1 MDGAA
6 VDFAL
11 TRFETVEGAR
21 LEVEGTWSGVRGVRF
36 VRPALVVGPA
46 AAGGA
51 ERTLLATLDH
61 KPWPAEEG
69 RPWVAAFPWDGGE
82 PDVARLQLAVAP
94 SIVVPLGGAP
104 EEAARDDVA
113 VAVPAPAPAPAPRR
127 GDGAEARVAAAL
139 ASRDAA
145 REERDAAREDLAA
158 LAGERDAAVA
168 AAEAARAEAAR
179 RPDRET
185 VRGELRQRDEALA
198 ARDSAV
204 AERDAALAQRDDVA
218 RERDALRRELRDREQ
233 AADGAARRREQ
244 ALEERDAARRAL
256 EAQRAETE
264 AAAERAAGR
273 ERQRAAERIGAV
285 QGELADAQA
294 ARDRALVQPAGV
306 AAPTPV
312 ARVPREHAAAS
323 SRADWAARTAA
334 ILALLVLLVLAVTF
348 LKAIA

>member
-1 MDGAA
+1 MNGAA

-36 VRPALVVGPA
+36 VRPALVVSPDA
-46 AAGGA
+46 EGGA

-82 PDVARLQLAVAP
+82 PDVAQLQLAVAP
-94 SIVVPLGGAP
+94 SIVVPLGGPP
-104 EEAARDDVA
+104 EEDDEGPVVA
-113 VAVPAPAPAPAPRR
+113 S
-127 GDGAEARVAAAL
+127 GAEARVAAAF
-139 ASRDAA
+139 AARDAA
-145 REERDAAREDLAA
+145 REERDAAREDLTA

-168 AAEAARAEAAR
+168 AAEAARAEVAR
-179 RPDRET
+179 RPDRDT

-198 ARDSAV
+198 ARDAAV
-204 AERDAALAQRDDVA
+204 AERDAALAQRDDVV

-256 EAQRAETE
+256 EAQRAETDL
-264 AAAERAAGR
+264 AAERAAAR
-273 ERQRAAERIGAV
+273 ERERAAERIDAV
-285 QGELADAQA
+285 QDELADAQA
-294 ARDRALVQPAGV
+294 QRDRALVQPAGV

-312 ARVPREHAAAS
+312 ARVPREHEAAS

-334 ILALLVLLVLAVTF
+334 ILALLVLLVLAVTL